1 MVNNKLVY
9 GIIIVL
15 FITLL
20 IFLVFQNQKSR
31 YSCSEDGCKLTPF
44 GNFQSL
50 SNCKD
55 FCEKGNGVTS
65 GKNSTQLS
73 QNNLNIPEN
82 NGKLEPNLHSSVVD
96 PSPVRPTPGKSPVG
110 PSPVGPS
117 PVGPS
122 PVPISPIPAQKNSNN
137 IVKKDD
143 IGKNNINTLY
153 INYNNVNNIK
163 KQIENKKK
171 SDPYFATTKQSK
183 SVITD
188 YDTFPYPRYFRGN
201 PESSLPI
208 IAEREAG
215 WRPRHDDAYQ
225 PNVELELTP
234 DCVIGNPSS
243 DYIKLYKEQTYHC
256 YDDKG
261 NEISYYTCDPGHN
274 CFDNDPQKCN

>member
-163 KQIENKKK
+163 KQI
-171 SDPYFATTKQSK
+171 
-183 SVITD
+183 
-188 YDTFPYPRYFRGN
+188 
-201 PESSLPI
+201 
-208 IAEREAG
+208 
-215 WRPRHDDAYQ
+215 
-225 PNVELELTP
+225 
-234 DCVIGNPSS
+234 
-243 DYIKLYKEQTYHC
+243 
-256 YDDKG
+256 
-261 NEISYYTCDPGHN
+261 
-274 CFDNDPQKCN
+274 